1 MKRWACEAAFAG
13 TANTA
18 CPPLPP
24 ALSSLDLA
32 EEFSKMKEEVPTA
45 LVEAHVRKVEEAA
58 KVTGKADPAFGLE
71 SSGIAG
77 TTSDE
82 PERIGKGCQ
91 VSDSSTFTKS
101 RSRPVPPVPSL
112 PSRVL
117 RAQDEWGELVGVF
130 FSPGSTLGTA
140 APARALTKVLAGRS
154 SFWKSV
160 TETDCVSGISH
171 SLPPLGAQ
179 RRAEQTRHDRRARLR
194 RRRRSLRYSGNGLG
208 REGGGASGPWG
219 GESWYLRRK
228 MWKFTSQSGPLCE
241 DQLP

>member
-13 TANTA
+13 TASTA

-82 PERIGKGCQ
+82 PERI
-91 VSDSSTFTKS
+91 D
-101 RSRPVPPVPSL
+101 R
-112 PSRVL
+112 
-117 RAQDEWGELVGVF
+117 
-130 FSPGSTLGTA
+130 
-140 APARALTKVLAGRS
+140 
-154 SFWKSV
+154 KSV
-160 TETDCVSGISH
+160 V
-171 SLPPLGAQ
+171 
-179 RRAEQTRHDRRARLR
+179 
-194 RRRRSLRYSGNGLG
+194 
-208 REGGGASGPWG
+208 
-219 GESWYLRRK
+219 
-228 MWKFTSQSGPLCE
+228 
-241 DQLP
+241 